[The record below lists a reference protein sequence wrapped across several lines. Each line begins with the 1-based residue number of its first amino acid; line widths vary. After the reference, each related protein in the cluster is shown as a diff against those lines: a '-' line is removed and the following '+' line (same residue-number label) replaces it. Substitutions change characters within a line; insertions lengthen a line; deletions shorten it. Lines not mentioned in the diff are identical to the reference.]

1 MEIFGIFF
9 GMGLFLFVIF
19 IGMLL
24 PLLAIIDVV
33 RSDFEG
39 NNKLMWALIVV
50 FFNFFGAI
58 LYFAI
63 GRNQKI

>member
-9 GMGLFLFVIF
+9 GIGFFLFILF

-24 PLLAIIDVV
+24 PLLALIDIVK
-33 RSDFEG
+33 SDFEG

-50 FFNFFGAI
+50 FVNFIGAI

>member
-9 GMGLFLFVIF
+9 GIGFFLFILF

-24 PLLAIIDVV
+24 PLLALIDIVK
-33 RSDFEG
+33 SDFEG

-50 FFNFFGAI
+50 FFNFIGAI